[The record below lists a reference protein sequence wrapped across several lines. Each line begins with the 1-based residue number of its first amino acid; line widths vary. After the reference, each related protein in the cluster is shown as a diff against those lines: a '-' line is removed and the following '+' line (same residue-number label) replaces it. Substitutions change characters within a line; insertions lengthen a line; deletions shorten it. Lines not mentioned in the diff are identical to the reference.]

1 MNPKIIISFLLGA
14 GVGVGGSFF
23 GFKKFFEA
31 KTAKEIKEMR
41 EYSHECKKYADEMK
55 KYADEMYELATGKE
69 APKKGFT
76 KEEIIDY
83 ISSEELKLE
92 KNSEK
97 SENID
102 KINRRKE
109 ENEIKEVEESYN
121 DIQEAL
127 EEKKRSDY
135 LDSLH
140 DYTRYSRDRSA
151 YEHPEEEP
159 GIPRIELIT
168 GLEFDNSKP
177 MNEKITLYY
186 YEGDDVLCFE
196 ESEEIIPN
204 PEELIGEEALFAFGS
219 DEYDDPDEI
228 FVRNNMRSAD
238 YQIIKYD
245 TAYRDAV
252 GEY

>member
-14 GVGVGGSFF
+14 GVGVGGSFL
-23 GFKKFFEA
+23 GFKKFFEV

-41 EYSHECKKYADEMK
+41 EYSHECRKYADEMK

-69 APKKGFT
+69 APEKGFT
-76 KEEIIDY
+76 KEEIINY

-92 KNSEK
+92 KNDEK
-97 SENID
+97 SKIID

-127 EEKKRSDY
+127 EEKEKNDY

-140 DYTRYSRDRSA
+140 DYTQYSRDRSA

-186 YEGDDVLCFE
+186 YEGDDILCFE

-204 PEELIGEEALFAFGS
+204 PEELIGEEALYAFGS
-219 DEYDDPDEI
+219 PDYDDPDEI
-228 FVRNNMRSAD
+228 FVRNNMRSED

-245 TAYRDAV
+245 TAYKDAV